1 MKINCNV
8 KAKRDNARIVVKYA
22 GQRLAMQE
30 HEVLGV
36 LVAVLQL
43 QLQRVGG
50 LLLLRDLLRWQDHS
64 MMVVY
69 AVDPM

>member
-1 MKINCNV
+1 
-8 KAKRDNARIVVKYA
+8 
-22 GQRLAMQE
+22 MQE
-30 HEVLGV
+30 HEVLLV